1 MPQYAVYICIGALI
15 CSLVSAVIAAIVL
28 VGQKKQ
34 KPQEFDDRRII
45 SDLGRLGG
53 NVETLSTSLTKAQ
66 DRLAQT
72 SGKSIEEMSRSLGER
87 VSDMEGSM
95 SRAQKVLAQTNADSI
110 KNMNETLTEKLAGM
124 EKTLASLTAQ
134 VGERLRELSE
144 GNEKRLGEIQKTVDD
159 KLQKTLDEKISR
171 SFAEVS
177 SRLEQVHK
185 SLGEMNSLTKD
196 VGDLKNVLSNVK
208 TRGILG
214 EIQLGAILSE
224 ILSPE
229 QYETNVVTVSG
240 SGNPVEF
247 AVKLP
252 GAQDGKSVWLPIDS
266 KFPLD
271 CYRELENAYES
282 ADQARISAAGK
293 QLEQRLKLFAKTIHD
308 QYVRVPETTEFAV
321 MFLPT
326 EGLYA
331 EAVRRGMVET
341 LQNAYK
347 INIAGPTTMAAL
359 LNSLQMGFRTLAI
372 QKRSGEVWEVLGAVK
387 TEFEKFEKVLG
398 AAQTRIDQANRELD
412 QLVGTRTRAI
422 NRKLRNVSALPSE
435 RANELLEDEGDE

>member
-1 MPQYAVYICIGALI
+1 MPQYDIYICIGALI
-15 CSLVSAVIAAIVL
+15 FSLASAVISLIALIGL
-28 VGQKKQ
+28 KKQ
-34 KPQEFDDRRII
+34 KPPEFDDRRII

-72 SGKSIEEMSRSLGER
+72 SGKALDDMSKALGER
-87 VSDMEGSM
+87 VADMEGSM

-124 EKTLASLTAQ
+124 EKTLASLTTQ
-134 VGERLRELSE
+134 VGERLKELSE

-171 SFAEVS
+171 SFADVS
-177 SRLEQVHK
+177 TRLEQVHK

-214 EIQLGAILSE
+214 EIQLGAILGE

-240 SGNPVEF
+240 TSNPVEY

-252 GAQDGKSVWLPIDS
+252 GAEDGKSVWLPIDS

-271 CYRELENAYES
+271 CYRELEDAYES
-282 ADQARISAAGK
+282 ADQTKIAYAGK
-293 QLEQRLKLFAKTIHD
+293 QLEQRLKQFAKTIHD
-308 QYVRVPETTEFAV
+308 LYVRVPETTDFAI

-341 LQNAYK
+341 LQNSYK

-387 TEFEKFEKVLG
+387 TEFEKFEDALSS
-398 AAQTRIDQANRELD
+398 AQNRINQANNDLD
-412 QLVGTRTRAI
+412 KLVGTRTRAI
-422 NRKLRNVSALPSE
+422 NRKLKSVSALPSE
-435 RANELLEDEGDE
+435 KATELLEDGNE